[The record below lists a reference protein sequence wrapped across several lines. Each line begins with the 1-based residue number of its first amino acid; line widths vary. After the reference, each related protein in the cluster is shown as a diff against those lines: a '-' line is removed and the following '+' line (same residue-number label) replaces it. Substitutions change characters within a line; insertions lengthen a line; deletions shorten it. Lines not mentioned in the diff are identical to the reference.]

1 VFTPI
6 IDPKLEVAKKNQSDA
21 VEHSKSLEHVPNLN
35 IVNIHPKCLEN
46 VNISI
51 NTKELKTKPKDL
63 DLNNNNLVLNPSSSM
78 YYMNGPQPMYPAYYP
93 YQATTN
99 CSYNP
104 ENVQSFQSMAN
115 NFSEIITRNSAFQQY
130 VAASSAGKSVN
141 EANAEGRDEQQLQQ
155 LQQHDA
161 ARFTDA
167 KNREW
172 CVSHHPRLSSTLL
185 NMGVPSRQQF
195 NN

>member
-1 VFTPI
+1 MSSAI

-21 VEHSKSLEHVPNLN
+21 VEQSKSLEHVSNLN

-63 DLNNNNLVLNPSSSM
+63 DLNNNNLVLNPSSM
-78 YYMNGPQPMYPAYYP
+78 YYMNGSQPMYPAYYP

-99 CSYNP
+99 YSYNP

-115 NFSEIITRNSAFQQY
+115 NFSDIITRNSAFQQY
-130 VAASSAGKSVN
+130 VAASSAGKN
-141 EANAEGRDEQQLQQ
+141 LHEADVESREEQQLK
-155 LQQHDA
+155 QHDA